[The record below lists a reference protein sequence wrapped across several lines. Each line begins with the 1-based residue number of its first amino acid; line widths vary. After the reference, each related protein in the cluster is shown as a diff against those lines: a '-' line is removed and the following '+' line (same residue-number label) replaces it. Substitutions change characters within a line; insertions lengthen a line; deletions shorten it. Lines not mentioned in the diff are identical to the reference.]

1 MIKINLLREP
11 RKTQPRWSFEQSQ
24 VGIYAVILMILA
36 VVGMAW
42 WYWSLLGQRTELT
55 ATLENLQ
62 QENLRLQV
70 VRGELEKFER
80 QRRLLDDRIAVIDR
94 LKANQKGP
102 VLLMNAVIASIPP
115 EPRLWLDSVNQKESQ
130 VIIKGQAL
138 DVTAIADFI
147 SRLSTNRPFQQVE
160 LNSYEERND
169 RIVFELTCQI
179 AR

>member
-1 MIKINLLREP
+1 
-11 RKTQPRWSFEQSQ
+11 
-24 VGIYAVILMILA
+24 
-36 VVGMAW
+36 
-42 WYWSLLGQRTELT
+42 
-55 ATLENLQ
+55 
-62 QENLRLQV
+62 
-70 VRGELEKFER
+70 
-80 QRRLLDDRIAVIDR
+80 
-94 LKANQKGP
+94 